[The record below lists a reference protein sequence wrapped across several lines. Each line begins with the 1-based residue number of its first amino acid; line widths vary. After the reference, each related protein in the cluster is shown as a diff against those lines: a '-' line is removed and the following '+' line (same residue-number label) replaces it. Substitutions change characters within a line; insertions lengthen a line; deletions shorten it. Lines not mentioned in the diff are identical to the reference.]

1 MEIDQSEDETERRH
15 DMLHNLSAKGPLPT
29 SVAKLSGS
37 SRIIPSR
44 KDFYFYNN
52 FPEFKHP
59 VQEIDKKSKNLLE
72 KIGESENLFGKPI
85 PLPDDK
91 DVELDDDVALDW
103 LVTVNDEIF
112 ERFDVSLDDFKRLRK
127 EEEESRVRTMRVN
140 GDEEN
145 GFQMVYGKK
154 NKKYLGGLG
163 SIVDGEVKRVQDV
176 KVAVKLK
183 PKVPF
188 HVPTITKPQDQYK
201 IIVNNT
207 NQPFE
212 HVWLQ
217 RSEDGSRFLHPLEN
231 LAVLDFVD
239 RSDYSIV
246 VPGKPLPIEVTPFNF
261 VEDVKDLKQLA
272 IKLRNVNEFA
282 VDLEHNQ
289 YRSFQGLTCLMQ
301 ISTRTEDFI
310 IDTLKLRIHIGPHL
324 RDVFKDPS
332 KRKVLHGAN
341 HDIMWL
347 QRDFGIYICNMF
359 DTGQASR
366 VLKMEKFSLEHLLNH
381 FCGVTANKE
390 YQNADWRIRPL
401 PREMINLSST
411 PGWFLL
417 HAFRGQRTDKTPL
430 SSAPVMEKSNWIA
443 GLPVIE
449 ASCLYF
455 VVDCVARNFLSI
467 LVKYMVYARE
477 DTHYLLYIYDLMR
490 IRLLSLSAD
499 SESSDPPLIEVY
511 KRSYDICTQLYEKE
525 LLTENSYLH
534 IYGVQTAE
542 LNAQQLAV
550 VSGLYEWR
558 DVVAR
563 AEDESTGFVL
573 PNRTLIEIAKQM
585 PLSTNQLRRVL
596 KSKHQYIERNLD
608 SVVSIIRHS
617 VQNAA
622 AFEEAAKLL
631 KERRLELVLAIN
643 DPSIT
648 SEANE
653 VNAVATEETEVLQS
667 DAPHETLKTA
677 EEVDNS
683 TSPKDCVVKY
693 SASCTQHKVE
703 ATVQL
708 LTKPTRAF
716 GALLGNSAKRKF
728 NPDRTEEKHTKL
740 DQIKSTVSLPFH
752 SFSAGSSD
760 ERDHTN
766 LEESAKLEIPS
777 QGEASALTATGSTLE
792 DVIILDDDSDIEDLA
807 MDNTNTSSSSDQL
820 KNNKFGSLSS
830 DEDEPV
836 SLSSLSSS
844 FQKCLPPLDETES
857 MKVDDKSQTFL
868 QVKPF
873 DYEAARKQIKFGENS
888 KEMEE
893 GNDGVRIRD
902 RKKGFAKDKLGKD
915 EGTNDFPQGR
925 RRQAFPASGNRS
937 ASFH

>member
-1 MEIDQSEDETERRH
+1 MEIDQSEDETERRP
-15 DMLHNLSAKGPLPT
+15 DMLRNLSAKGPLPT

-37 SRIIPSR
+37 SRIIPSQ

-52 FPEFKHP
+52 FQEFKHP
-59 VQEIDKKSKNLLE
+59 VQEFDKKSKDLLE

-91 DVELDDDVALDW
+91 DVELDDDVAIDW

-127 EEEESRVRTMRVN
+127 EEEESGVRTMRVN
-140 GDEEN
+140 SDEEN

-154 NKKYLGGLG
+154 NKKYLGGVG
-163 SIVDGEVKRVQDV
+163 SNVDGEVKGVQDV

-212 HVWLQ
+212 HIWLQ

-231 LAVLDFVD
+231 LSVLDFVD
-239 RSDYSIV
+239 KRDCSIAE
-246 VPGKPLPIEVTPFNF
+246 PEKPLPIEVTPLNF

-310 IDTLKLRIHIGPHL
+310 IDTLKLRVHIGPHL

-366 VLKMEKFSLEHLLNH
+366 VLKMERFSLEHLLNH

-401 PREMINLSST
+401 PHEMI
-411 PGWFLL
+411 
-417 HAFRGQRTDKTPL
+417 K
-430 SSAPVMEKSNWIA
+430 
-443 GLPVIE
+443 
-449 ASCLYF
+449 
-455 VVDCVARNFLSI
+455 
-467 LVKYMVYARE
+467 YARE

-585 PLSTNQLRRVL
+585 PLRTDQLRRVL
-596 KSKHQYIERNLD
+596 KSKHPYIERNLG

-631 KERRLELVLAIN
+631 MERRLEL
-643 DPSIT
+643 
-648 SEANE
+648 ANE
-653 VNAVATEETEVLQS
+653 DNALATKETEVLHS
-667 DAPHETLKTA
+667 DAPDEILKTA

-693 SASCTQHKVE
+693 SASSTQHKVE

-708 LTKPTRAF
+708 LKKPTRAF
-716 GALLGNSAKRKF
+716 GVLLGNSAKRKF
-728 NPDRTEEKHTKL
+728 NPDRMEEKHTKL

-752 SFSAGSSD
+752 SFSGSRD

-777 QGEASALTATGSTLE
+777 RGETSALPATGSTLE
-792 DVIILDDDSDIEDLA
+792 DIIILDDDSDIEDSA
-807 MDNTNTSSSSDQL
+807 KDNTNTAASNDQL
-820 KNNKFGSLSS
+820 KNNKFESSGS

-836 SLSSLSSS
+836 SLSDLSSS
-844 FQKCLPPLDETES
+844 FQKCLPPLDETVS

-888 KEMEE
+888 KQMEE
-893 GNDGVRIRD
+893 GDDGVRIRD
-902 RKKGFAKDKLGKD
+902 RKKGSVKDKLGKD
-915 EGTNDFPQGR
+915 EGTNDFAPGR

-937 ASFH
+937 MNFH